1 MGASTSIP
9 PDGTRLDSP
18 MSSTP
23 SPLSP
28 QDIGHILTALD
39 RSSWDQAEIV
49 VGDVRIAVGRG
60 DLPAPGAA
68 PAPPTPVTLPLSAP
82 SDAATDP
89 SPAPSASAAPAGAAA
104 APPPPAAV
112 DTEGDH
118 VVSAPSV
125 GVFWRAPAPGSPPF
139 VEVGSTVAVGDT
151 VGIVEVMKLMNNVV
165 ADVAGTVT
173 AVLQEN
179 AAHVEYGAP
188 LIAIRTDG

>member
-1 MGASTSIP
+1 
-9 PDGTRLDSP
+9 

-23 SPLSP
+23 APLSP

-68 PAPPTPVTLPLSAP
+68 PASPTSVVPTASA
-82 SDAATDP
+82 SSAATTSPAPAPPSPAVP
-89 SPAPSASAAPAGAAA
+89 SPAPPVSPAA
-104 APPPPAAV
+104 APEAPAAV
-112 DTEGDH
+112 DISGDH
-118 VVSAPSV
+118 VIMAPSV

-139 VEVGSTVAVGDT
+139 VEVGSTVTAGDT

-165 ADVAGTVT
+165 ADVSGTVS